1 MSKDL
6 TIWDAF
12 DNMFENFEN
21 SFQHIERTFESIGDK
36 PFQKFYPSYPPTD
49 IYIKQDKS
57 MVFEFAVAG
66 YPHDNINLECVGD
79 HLTLTLKGEKDVDET
94 VHFLKRGIKH
104 ADVTAKYA
112 IPSERYDTSKL
123 EAKIDGGILLVTIP
137 AKEKI
142 EPTKIEIKKE

>member
-12 DNMFENFEN
+12 DNIFDNFES
-21 SFQHIERTFESIGDK
+21 SFYHIERIIESYPG
-36 PFQKFYPSYPPTD
+36 FAKFYPSYPPTD
-49 IYIKQDKS
+49 IYIKKDKTLI
-57 MVFEFAVAG
+57 FEFAIAG
-66 YPHDNINLECVGD
+66 YPAENINLECVGD
-79 HLTLTLKGEKDVDET
+79 HLTLTLKGDDVET
-94 VHFLKRGIKH
+94 VRYIKQGIKH

-112 IPSERYDTSKL
+112 IPSDRYDTSKL
-123 EAKIDGGILLVTIP
+123 EAKINSGILTVTIP